1 MTLYEHMPNDVRNT
15 VDVLIEELKP
25 EPWPTR
31 FLGLIGWLGEMLQS
45 RTDPDPSLVLQQWS
59 GLVTAF
65 LEHLP
70 PDSSVME
77 CQALMSVSFNDEW
90 RAQAIALID
99 RDPSVVDRMTT
110 AYPSW
115 GDVVESLLEAAERR
129 PIKKQP
135 LTPS

>member
-1 MTLYEHMPNDVRNT
+1 MPLYEHMPSDVRHT
-15 VDVLIEELKP
+15 VDVLVEELTP
-25 EPWPTR
+25 ESWPNR

-45 RTDPDPSLVLQQWS
+45 RTNPDLSLVLQQWA

-65 LEHLP
+65 LEHLS

-90 RAQAIALID
+90 RAQAIALIE
-99 RDPSVVDRMTT
+99 RNPVIVDRMTA

-115 GDVVESLLEAAERR
+115 ADVVESLLEADEKR
-129 PIKKQP
+129 PIKKAPQRR
-135 LTPS
+135 S